1 LCLKK
6 FLQEIR
12 SEFKD
17 VALLLSKEDG
27 RAPSLIHTLK
37 GLSGNL
43 RANLLYEICKN
54 IDTKY
59 KKGQKITKGDMEQLN
74 VALQSTIERIQEI
87 LLNKQSDALFEKL
100 PYEET
105 KKLFYDIKQRISK
118 SNMIES
124 KKINSL
130 LKNLSTLVN
139 ASELTKWEKEI
150 EAFEY
155 DKALEI
161 MSRWK
166 F

>member
-1 LCLKK
+1 
-6 FLQEIR
+6 
-12 SEFKD
+12 
-17 VALLLSKEDG
+17 
-27 RAPSLIHTLK
+27 
-37 GLSGNL
+37 
-43 RANLLYEICKN
+43 
-54 IDTKY
+54 
-59 KKGQKITKGDMEQLN
+59 MEQLN